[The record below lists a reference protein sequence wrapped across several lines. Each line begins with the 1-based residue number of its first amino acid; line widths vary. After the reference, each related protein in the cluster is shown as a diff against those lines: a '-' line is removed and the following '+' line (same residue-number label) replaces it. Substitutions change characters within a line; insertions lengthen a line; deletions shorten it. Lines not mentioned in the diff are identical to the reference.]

1 MKKRHW
7 IGLLI
12 CVLMTAVAVGGGIR
26 LHRDRME
33 QVRSAFGEA
42 LQDEL
47 QKWGEMDVYYSST
60 GYKKLPNDSID
71 IKKEPVKVTLESDY
85 GKKEFEVP
93 YEKYSRNI
101 ERTHEVRLMHTCLL
115 HQAPLNA
122 DSLNLF
128 WKGRLAKLGL
138 PGTTI
143 VRIATMDWEEHES
156 YAYSA
161 DTLYLSKADSLATS
175 YIGCRSEVGVTGY
188 FYAPWWSLLSWKY
201 WGGLAVVAAAC
212 LLLFR
217 IYVRWACRR
226 SFVKEKSAAAEEPAA
241 AEKPVVLENE
251 TPVIVGHESGSH
263 IYQLEKGV
271 YFDVDSRLLKRKRGD
286 AVVQLSPSAAR
297 LLQGFLDA
305 ENHKLSNEEILQ
317 LLWPDGNGTP
327 DKLYQSIKRLRDYLS
342 KISICTIDGGQF
354 FYQLK
359 IPHSIEENPT

>member
-1 MKKRHW
+1 MKKRNW

-12 CVLMTAVAVGGGIR
+12 CLLMAVVAVGGGIR

-47 QKWGEMDVYYSST
+47 QKWGAMDVYSCSSGHA

-71 IKKEPVKVTLESDY
+71 IKKEPVKVTLKSDY
-85 GKKEFEVP
+85 GQKDYWIP

-101 ERTHEVRLMHTCLL
+101 ERTHEVSLMHTCLL

-128 WKGRLAKLGL
+128 WKGRLAKSGL
-138 PGTTI
+138 PGTTV

-201 WGGLAVVAAAC
+201 WGGLVVVAAAC

-226 SFVKEKSAAAEEPAA
+226 SFVKEKSAAAE
-241 AEKPVVLENE
+241 KPVIQEKII
-251 TPVIVGHESGSH
+251 PVIVGRESGSH

-271 YFDVDSRLLKRKRGD
+271 YFEADFRLLKKGD
-286 AVVQLSPSAAR
+286 AVVKLGASAAR

-305 ENHKLSNEEILQ
+305 ENHKLSNDEILQ
-317 LLWPDGNGTP
+317 LLWPNGNGTQ
-327 DKLYQSIKRLRDYLS
+327 DKLYQSIKRLRDSLS
-342 KISICTIDGGQF
+342 EISICTIDGGQF

-359 IPHSIEENPT
+359 IPHSIEENPA